1 MGYDLENKLVIAI
14 SSRALFSLEEENRI
28 FEKQGLKEYYQ
39 YQLEKELDILQPGTA
54 FDLVNNFLSINNLFD
69 DGKHIEVIIISR
81 NNAATSLRI
90 TKSIEEYNL
99 DIVRSAWTG
108 GEKIS
113 KYLLPFKVDLFLSAY
128 EDDVRDAIDVGIAA
142 ARILPFEGDRK
153 ESVSHQVR
161 IAFDGDAVLFSDESE
176 QIYKL
181 QGLDAFIAH
190 EKENVSK
197 SLPDGPF
204 AKLLRVIS
212 KIQTHFPDHISAPIR
227 TALITAR
234 NSPAHERVI
243 RTLNEWGVRIDEAF
257 FLGGVDKYEIV
268 KAFQADIF
276 FDDQDVHL
284 EKTSKETP
292 SAKVP
297 YSSSSPLSQNQS

>member
-14 SSRALFSLEEENRI
+14 SSRALFSLEEENSI
-28 FEKQGLKEYYQ
+28 FEEKGLKEYYQ
-39 YQLEKELDILQPGTA
+39 HQLEKELDILQPGTA
-54 FDLVNNFLSINNLFD
+54 FDLVNNFLAINNMFD

-90 TKSIEEYNL
+90 TKSIEAYNL

-128 EDDVRDAIDVGIAA
+128 EDDVRDAIDAGIAA
-142 ARILPFEGDRK
+142 ARILPFERDLK
-153 ESVSHQVR
+153 KPISHQVR

-176 QIYKL
+176 QIYKQ

-212 KIQTHFPDHISAPIR
+212 KIQTHFPDDVSAPIR

-284 EKTSKETP
+284 EKTAKQTP

-297 YSSSSPLSQNQS
+297 YISSSPLSQNQS

>member
-14 SSRALFSLEEENRI
+14 SSRALFSLEEENSI
-28 FEKQGLKEYYQ
+28 FEEKGLKEYYQ
-39 YQLEKELDILQPGTA
+39 HQLEKEHILLQPGTA
-54 FDLVNNFLSINNLFD
+54 FGLVNNFLAINNLFD

-128 EDDVRDAIDVGIAA
+128 EEDVRDAIDVGIAA

-153 ESVSHQVR
+153 ETVSHQVR

-176 QIYKL
+176 QIYKQ

-212 KIQTHFPDHISAPIR
+212 KIQTHFPDDISAPIR

-268 KAFQADIF
+268 KAFRADIF

-297 YSSSSPLSQNQS
+297 YNSSSQLSKKS